1 MDELENIDDDTDRHG
16 ISFIKTQD
24 LNIATNFGVHSFP
37 AVIYFENQV
46 PSIYEGNNTIDPLL
60 EKNNYFYTNLV
71 HPIGELTSEDVLQWL
86 IQQKTEDRIETVT
99 RSMLESLLVN
109 VQYLAVYFCK

>member
-1 MDELENIDDDTDRHG
+1 METH
-16 ISFIKTQD
+16 FC
-24 LNIATNFGVHSFP
+24 
-37 AVIYFENQV
+37 
-46 PSIYEGNNTIDPLL
+46 
-60 EKNNYFYTNLV
+60 
-71 HPIGELTSEDVLQWL
+71 IGELTSEDVLQWL